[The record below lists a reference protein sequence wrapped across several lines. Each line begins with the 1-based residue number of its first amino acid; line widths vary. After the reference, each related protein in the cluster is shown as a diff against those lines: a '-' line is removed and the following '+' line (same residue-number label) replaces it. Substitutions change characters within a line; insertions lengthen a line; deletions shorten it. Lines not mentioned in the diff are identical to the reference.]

1 MQKQINSFITDYLP
15 DFLCCYRQ
23 GFSTQHA
30 LIKLIES
37 WRQSLDSR
45 GYSGA
50 VLMDLSK
57 AYVKIDHEQL
67 IANPNA
73 YCFSKESLELI
84 LDYFLTD
91 GKKQKFVIISGLGL
105 NFYKVFHTVLF

>member
-1 MQKQINSFITDYLP
+1 MK
-15 DFLCCYRQ
+15 
-23 GFSTQHA
+23 
-30 LIKLIES
+30 LIKNCGG
-37 WRQSLDSR
+37 SLESR
-45 GYSGA
+45 GYSEA

-67 IANPNA
+67 IGNPNA

-91 GKKQKFVIISGLGL
+91 GKEQKFVINSGLGL
-105 NFYKVFHTVLF
+105 NFYKVFLFRI

>member
-1 MQKQINSFITDYLP
+1 MK
-15 DFLCCYRQ
+15 
-23 GFSTQHA
+23 
-30 LIKLIES
+30 LIKNYGGT
-37 WRQSLDSR
+37 LDSR

-73 YCFSKESLELI
+73 YCFRKESLELI